1 MKQLQ
6 EADIITNSG
15 QKTYE
20 RGSEYFEQG
29 RVLSL
34 SVEQDETGNV
44 RLEST
49 TQGSGDHIYKQA
61 ITIEWEDG
69 YVDINGECTCPVR
82 HDCKHVAAACLEF
95 QAKGEPQ
102 KVRKVVN
109 DACLSWLSAFS
120 QSLNTPEQTLAPGNE
135 FLIYILTPAAQTGKI
150 DVAFHIAH
158 WLEQGGLS
166 KGRQPSLSN
175 FSEATRRPKYAQL
188 IDQEIGQLLQAT
200 GNYSWDKVELQ
211 GELGLHALTKMVT
224 TGRCYWQNTETSPL
238 YPGEERE
245 LELQWL
251 EDDQEQ
257 RTLDVS
263 ITHGA
268 LLILTQPAVYLDP
281 QAGEVGPLNNV
292 QLSTSQLEALLAA
305 PAVPP
310 ELVTEFSQR
319 VAMSL
324 PGALLPPPETVEF
337 TTIKSQP
344 PVPRIRLAMRDYN
357 DQPEHLIKLRF
368 AYEGHIISCLPEQ
381 LVSHINTGSQLVN
394 IERQLD
400 AERHAIKQLK
410 SLGFDAAP
418 DYNETDL
425 IFHNRNQNHTPMQTA
440 AQWNRFLSHVLPVL
454 QQQGWFVEQDD
465 NFLMEFHQAPLLN
478 AGIEE
483 EHEGSDWFN
492 LSFDIEINEQPVS
505 ILPLIAQVLESY
517 EPTQLP
523 ETLSL
528 HLGDGQYL
536 NIASAQIK
544 PIIDTLYELYNA
556 DSLQSDGS
564 LRLSRFD
571 AARLDQLNNSSE
583 YLWQGGDA
591 LRKLGK
597 NLNNFKGIQDVSLPE
612 GLNATLRH
620 YQQQGVN
627 WLQFLREYQ
636 FGGILADDM
645 GLGKTVQTLAHLL
658 IEKEQGRMTKPCLIV
673 APTSLMSNWR
683 RETEQFAPALK
694 VLVLQ
699 GPERHERFS
708 QIQDHNLILTTYPLL
723 ARDEEHILAHE
734 YHALVLDEA
743 QVVKNPRAK
752 AAQMVRQIKADQRLC
767 LTGTPMENHLGEL
780 WALFDFLMPGFLG
793 DARQFTNV
801 FRTPIEKYR
810 DNEMRKRLAQRV
822 APFMLRRTK
831 AEVVEELPD
840 KTEIICNVT
849 LDKEQAALYES
860 IRIAMADKVRQTIAT
875 KGLSRSHIT
884 ILDALLKLRQV
895 CCDPRLLS
903 LTQAHDVEESAKLE
917 LLMQMVPEMVEEG
930 RRILIFSQFT
940 KMLGHIETELQLHE
954 ISYSK
959 LTGQTRHRD
968 DAIEKFKKGEANVFL
983 ISLKAGGVGLNLT
996 EADTVIHYDPWWN
1009 PAAENQA
1016 TDRAHRIGQKKAV
1029 FVYKFVTENSVEEKI
1044 IAMQAKKQALAQGV
1058 YDHDDQ
1064 GEDLKL
1070 TSDDMQMLFAP
1081 LGQ

>member
-15 QKTYE
+15 PKTYD
-20 RGSEYFEQG
+20 RGREYFEQG
-29 RVLSL
+29 RVRSL
-34 SVEQDETGNV
+34 TIDHDKADNV
-44 RLEST
+44 RIDST
-49 TQGSGDHIYKQA
+49 TQGSGNQLYTQV

-82 HDCKHVAAACLEF
+82 HDCKHVAAACLTYLDQYDP
-95 QAKGEPQ
+95 QAIK
-102 KVRKVVN
+102 RVV
-109 DACLSWLSAFS
+109 DDTCFAWLNAFS
-120 QSLNTPEQTLAPGNE
+120 ESLNTQEQTSKANEE
-135 FLIYILTPAAQTGKI
+135 FLIYILTPSIHTGKI
-150 DVAFHIAH
+150 DVAFHLAH

-175 FSEATRRPKYAQL
+175 FSEAARRPKYAQL

-211 GELGLHALTKMVT
+211 GELGLHALTKMVK
-224 TGRCYWQNTETSPL
+224 TGRCYWQSTDTTPL
-238 YPGEERE
+238 YEGEERE
-245 LELQWL
+245 LKLQWQENEKGGQTL
-251 EDDQEQ
+251 EI
-257 RTLDVS
+257 S

-268 LLILTQPAVYLDP
+268 ILILTQPAVYLDP
-281 QAGEVGPLNNV
+281 QASEVGPLSNA
-292 QLSTSQLEALLAA
+292 QLSTTQLEALLSA
-305 PAVPP
+305 PSIPA

-324 PGALLPPPETVEF
+324 PSAVLPPPEAVEF

-344 PVPRIRLAMRDYN
+344 PVPRIRLTLRDY
-357 DQPEHLIKLRF
+357 DGHPEHLIKLRF
-368 AYEGHIISCLPEQ
+368 AYDGHIISCLPEQ
-381 LVSHINTGSQLVN
+381 LVNHVNTGSQLIN

-410 SLGFDAAP
+410 ALGFDAAP

-425 IFHNRNQNHTPMQTA
+425 IFHGRNQNHSPMQAA
-440 AQWNRFLSHVLPVL
+440 AQWNRFFSHILPVL
-454 QQQGWFVEQDD
+454 KQQGWFVEQDD

-483 EHEGSDWFN
+483 EREGSDWFN
-492 LSFDIEINEQPVS
+492 LSFDIEINQRPVS

-536 NIASAQIK
+536 NIASEQIK

-556 DSLQSDGS
+556 DSLQTDGS

-571 AARLDQLNNSSE
+571 AARLDQLHNSSE

-591 LRKLGK
+591 LRQLGK
-597 NLNNFKGIQDVSLPE
+597 NLNNFKGIQDVELPQ

-620 YQQQGVN
+620 YQHQGLN

-658 IEKEQGRMTKPCLIV
+658 IEKEQGRMTKPCLII

-699 GPERHERFS
+699 GPERHERFA
-708 QIQDHNLILTTYPLL
+708 QIADHDLILSTYPLL
-723 ARDEEHILAHE
+723 NRDEEHLLAHD

-743 QVVKNPRAK
+743 QVIKNPRAK
-752 AAQMVRQIKADQRLC
+752 AAQMVRQIKASQRLC

-793 DARQFTNV
+793 DTRQFTNV

-810 DNEMRKRLAQRV
+810 DNEIRKRLAQRV
-822 APFMLRRTK
+822 SPFMLRRTK

-840 KTEIICNVT
+840 KTEIICTVT
-849 LDKEQAALYES
+849 LEKEQAALYES
-860 IRIAMADKVRQTIAT
+860 IRIAMADKVRQSIAS

-917 LLMQMVPEMVEEG
+917 LLMQMVPEMIEEG

-940 KMLGHIETELQLHE
+940 KMLGHIETELQLNE

-968 DAIEKFKKGEANVFL
+968 DAIEKFKSGKANVFL

-1058 YDHDDQ
+1058 YDHEDQ

-1070 TSDDMQMLFAP
+1070 TADDMQMLFAP